1 MIYLIRLEY
10 KFSGEILFPLY
21 DKRIAMCSRK
31 KVDVMSCYQLLLL
44 NEQACCLTHPPQ
56 LQSLMQPRLI
66 LQREQNKII
75 ESVIIVGNQDIPE
88 THAGNFMVVQ
98 CTVKVEKG
106 LVAHFLEL
114 TCLKLLMLN

>member
-10 KFSGEILFPLY
+10 KFSSEILFPLY
-21 DKRIAMCSRK
+21 NKRIAMCSRK

-56 LQSLMQPRLI
+56 LQSLMHPRLI

-75 ESVIIVGNQDIPE
+75 ESVIIVGSRDIPE
-88 THAGNFMVVQ
+88 THAGNFMVDQ
-98 CTVKVEKG
+98 CTVEVAKG
-106 LVAHFLEL
+106 LVVHVLEL